1 MENTVVLI
9 IVGVILLI
17 LFFPLICLFI
27 RWGIDILKGKY

>member
-1 MENTVVLI
+1 MSNVIIGI